1 LETYPESPKGWKMFK
16 ITIERAFQ
24 VIGETISQI
33 HISTY
38 SKENWGELL
47 LQLGYE
53 RETNW

>member
-1 LETYPESPKGWKMFK
+1 MFK